1 MDQLSSWIVQ
11 NLGLSLQVQNN
22 LFRTVLIILLLWIAQ
37 EVLLRSVV
45 RRIIAQETR
54 YYWKKIIQYLALAIG
69 AILIGQIWFEGMQS
83 ITTYL
88 GLLSAGLAIALKETV
103 ADIAGWIYILTRK
116 PFTIGD
122 RIQLGNW
129 SGDVIDLSIFDF
141 TLMEIGNWVGA
152 EQSTGRLLHLP
163 NSLVFT
169 SVLANYTKGFHF
181 IWNEIQVALR
191 SDSNWQLAKQLLQQ
205 IIEEHVGDLENQVNE
220 HIQNVAERYMLQT
233 GKITPI
239 IYTSVRGSTILLTIR
254 YLCEPRKR
262 RDSTHTIWEKVLI
275 SFSQQPEIELAAIPA
290 APA

>member
-11 NLGLSLQVQNN
+11 NLGFSLQVQNN
-22 LFRTVLIILLLWIAQ
+22 LFRTFLIILVLWITQ

-220 HIQNVAERYMLQT
+220 HIQNVTERYMLQT

-275 SFSQQPEIELAAIPA
+275 SFSQHPEIELAAIPA
-290 APA
+290 VPA